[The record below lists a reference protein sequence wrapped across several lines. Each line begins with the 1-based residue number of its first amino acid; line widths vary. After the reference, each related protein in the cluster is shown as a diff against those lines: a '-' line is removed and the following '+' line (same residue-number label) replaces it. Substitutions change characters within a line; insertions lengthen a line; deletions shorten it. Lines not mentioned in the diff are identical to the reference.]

1 MPVPTNRTRSSV
13 PSEALKAL
21 AFTMPRSV
29 DELDWYLRAHLGVK
43 LARRAACPEHD
54 APLTFLAEAFFYDFP
69 DILEA
74 EGLREVPNAA
84 VLGSRK
90 SGKTYT
96 LSLLHLLNSIFKP
109 GCQTG
114 HVAPSAVQGQH
125 AYNYLRSFS
134 LRPPYDQAID
144 RSIASETAFGNGSL
158 VSVFTGSVKS
168 VSGPTKQKL
177 SVDEFDQWEWE
188 SLQTALQM
196 LTPREGIRTQTWL
209 ASTRYTG
216 DGLWTQMLDTGNAE
230 HSRAVNPQD
239 SRTADSAAFT
249 IYQWCEWDTAA
260 PCPVCNPECPLLYWH
275 NPITEKDEGLCAG
288 RLLNADGWRPVRD
301 IIETYQRSDPV
312 TWAIQRR
319 CDIPGAGATLLDSFD
334 PATHVRSLSTIATD
348 TRHGRVSNHEA
359 WPATAGV
366 DWGYADPAVIL
377 VGLWAPDGT
386 LWLVDCYY
394 RRRAAPSAHLAA
406 AKALADR
413 WNIRRFTADPS
424 QPGTIQE
431 WRSAGLPIAPAERR
445 QIADGLA
452 AVRLRLRDNSGK
464 ATLFVDPRCADLIRE
479 IRSYKARTGDTPAT
493 GQDNHALDA
502 LRYLETAGAPSAGI
516 SHVVDLTPDDYRHAE
531 IPEISAARPRPPM
544 TLTERFSESAR
555 TREGRLRCPHG
566 QPRILWAREPS
577 HPVRRRRAPS
587 ARPLLLGVPPGRC
600 RPHERRPP
608 LPRCRRED
616 VAPLPHQPPRPA
628 HRHNPRRPYRLPDR
642 RSRRP

>member
-1 MPVPTNRTRSSV
+1 MTAVPA
-13 PSEALKAL
+13 EALRAL
-21 AFTMPRSV
+21 AFTMPRSL

-74 EGLREVPNAA
+74 EGLRTVPSAA

-96 LSLLHLLNSIFKP
+96 LSLLHLLNSLFKP

-134 LRPPYDQAID
+134 LREPYDRAIA
-144 RSIASETAFGNGSL
+144 RSIASETSFVNGSL

-196 LTPREGIRTQTWL
+196 LTPAGGIGTQTWL

-216 DGLWTQMLDTGNAE
+216 DGLWSQMLE
-230 HSRAVNPQD
+230 
-239 SRTADSAAFT
+239 TAGGVTASDRHGFT
-249 IYQWCEWDTAA
+249 IYQWCEWDTAQ
-260 PCPVCNPECPLLYWH
+260 PCPTCNPDCPLLYWH

-288 RLLNADGWRPVRD
+288 RLLNADGFRDPRD
-301 IIETYQRSDPV
+301 IIQTFQRSDPV

-319 CDIPGAGATLLDSFD
+319 CDAPGAGSTLLDSFD
-334 PATHVRSLSTIATD
+334 PATHVRPLPAD
-348 TRHGRVSNHEA
+348 AAA
-359 WPATAGV
+359 WPASAAV

-386 LWLVDCYY
+386 LWIADCYY

-406 AKALADR
+406 AQAMLDK
-413 WNIRRFTADPS
+413 WHISRFTADPS

-431 WRSAGLPIAPAERR
+431 WRAAGLPIAAAERR
-445 QIADGLA
+445 QITDGLA
-452 AVRLRLRDNSGK
+452 AVRLRLRDTSGK
-464 ATLFVDPRCADLIRE
+464 ATLFVDPRCTDLVRE
-479 IRSYKARTGDTPAT
+479 IRAYKARAGDTPAT
-493 GQDNHALDA
+493 GQDDHALDA
-502 LRYLETAGAPSAGI
+502 LRYLETAGAPYSASG
-516 SHVVDLTPDDYRHAE
+516 HVVDVTAEDYRRHA
-531 IPEISAARPRPPM
+531 R
-544 TLTERFSESAR
+544 
-555 TREGRLRCPHG
+555 GR
-566 QPRILWAREPS
+566 A
-577 HPVRRRRAPS
+577 
-587 ARPLLLGVPPGRC
+587 
-600 RPHERRPP
+600 
-608 LPRCRRED
+608 
-616 VAPLPHQPPRPA
+616 
-628 HRHNPRRPYRLPDR
+628 
-642 RSRRP
+642 

>member
-1 MPVPTNRTRSSV
+1 MTVPPQRTRSSV
-13 PSEALKAL
+13 PSEAIQAL

-69 DILEA
+69 QILEA

-96 LSLLHLLNSIFKP
+96 LSLLHLLNSLFKP

-125 AYNYLRSFS
+125 AYAYLRSFS
-134 LRPPYDQAID
+134 LREPYDLAIG
-144 RSIASETAFGNGSL
+144 RSIASETSFVNGSL

-196 LTPREGIRTQTWL
+196 LTPAEGIRTQTWL

-216 DGLWTQMLDTGNAE
+216 DGLWSQMLDEDQVTGRDR
-230 HSRAVNPQD
+230 HG
-239 SRTADSAAFT
+239 FT
-249 IYQWCEWDTAA
+249 IYQWCEWDTAQ
-260 PCPVCNPECPLLYWH
+260 PCQTCDPDCPLFAWH
-275 NPITEKDEGLCAG
+275 NPITEKDEPLCGG
-288 RLLNADGWRPVRD
+288 RLLNADGFRPVKD
-301 IIETYQRSDPV
+301 IIETFRRSDPV
-312 TWAIQRR
+312 TWAVQRR
-319 CDIPGAGATLLDSFD
+319 CDVPGAGATLLDSFD
-334 PATHVRSLSTIATD
+334 PATHVRSAPSGAQ
-348 TRHGRVSNHEA
+348 A
-359 WPATAGV
+359 WPASAGV

-386 LWLVDCYY
+386 LWLVDLYY
-394 RRRAAPSAHLAA
+394 HRRVAPSAHLAA
-406 AKALADR
+406 AQELMAK
-413 WNIRRFTADPS
+413 WSIRRFTADPS

-452 AVRLRLRDNSGK
+452 AVRLRLRDTSGK

-479 IRSYKARTGDTPAT
+479 IRAYKARTGDTPAT
-493 GQDNHALDA
+493 GQDDHALDA
-502 LRYLETAGAPSAGI
+502 LRYLETAGAPYAASG
-516 SHVVDLTPDDYRHAE
+516 HVVELTPEDYRHAE
-531 IPEISAARPRPPM
+531 IDRYRQHAR
-544 TLTERFSESAR
+544 
-555 TREGRLRCPHG
+555 GRL
-566 QPRILWAREPS
+566 
-577 HPVRRRRAPS
+577 
-587 ARPLLLGVPPGRC
+587 
-600 RPHERRPP
+600 
-608 LPRCRRED
+608 
-616 VAPLPHQPPRPA
+616 
-628 HRHNPRRPYRLPDR
+628 
-642 RSRRP
+642 